1 MLNTIVA
8 EAFKEAADE
17 LENSDDFDSAVHDM
31 IKRLFAEHRRIIFSG
46 NGYSEEW
53 VKEAE
58 RRGLPNLKAGI
69 DSVEAIRTEKAIKLF
84 EEFGVYTRTELESRA
99 EIEYEAYSK
108 TVNIEAKTMLSMM
121 KKTFLPSVLSYCKEL
136 AETAAKTKAI
146 LPDGDTVNYAYY
158 EGKGINPGEL
168 IDLAETMPFFAE
180 RRLIVVEN
188 SGFFKN
194 AAPELADYIKTMPDT
209 ACFIF
214 VENEVD
220 KRNRLYKAV
229 KDKGRV
235 VELGRQDEKT
245 LLYWIGAQVKREGKL
260 IKTSTAQYLVEK
272 TGTDMENL
280 EKELEKLF
288 AYTLDEKEIT
298 PAAIDEI
305 CTAQISNKIF
315 EMVEAVAAKHQKKA
329 MDLYYD
335 LLALKEPPMRILYLL
350 SRQFKQLMEVKALCI
365 KGMDKSQIAKTV
377 GIHPFVAGKYMS
389 RCRSFGLEE
398 LRSIMED
405 AADTEQLV
413 KTGRLSDVMSVELFI
428 VKYSSV

>member
-1 MLNTIVA
+1 MKSLN
-8 EAFKEAADE
+8 ED
-17 LENSDDFDSAVHDM
+17 
-31 IKRLFAEHRRIIFSG
+31 IK
-46 NGYSEEW
+46 NGQW
-53 VKEAE
+53 K
-58 RRGLPNLKAGI
+58 P
-69 DSVEAIRTEKAIKLF
+69 
-84 EEFGVYTRTELESRA
+84 VYLLYGE
-99 EIEYEAYSK
+99 EAY
-108 TVNIEAKTMLSMM
+108 L
-121 KKTFLPSVLSYCKEL
+121 KKQYKDRM
-136 AETAAKTKAI
+136 TKAI

-235 VELGRQDEKT
+235 VELGRQDEKI

-398 LRSIMED
+398 LRSIME
-405 AADTEQLV
+405 AVSYTHLTLPTIA
-413 KTGRLSDVMSVELFI
+413 
-428 VKYSSV
+428 